1 MSPDTGS
8 GRKIEKLGL
17 IAGGGEL
24 PKYILAA
31 CRAAGRDVF
40 VLAFEGQTDPE
51 TIKDVPHLWTRFGNV
66 GGALE
71 TLKGEGVGEI
81 VLAGAMARPSLLSL
95 KPDAATAKL
104 AARLLKSAFGDDK
117 LLGAVIA
124 ELEKMGFK
132 VVGADELLEH
142 LVAVEGPY
150 GAHRPDAQARSD
162 IARGVEVARAL
173 GAVDVGQSVVV
184 QQGIVLGV
192 EAVEGTDA
200 LIARCAALSR
210 EGPGGVLV
218 KLMKPGQDR
227 RADLPSIGPAT
238 IGAAEKAGLAGI
250 AVEAGRALVLD
261 GDEIARRADAAGI
274 FVTGIKAQS

>member
-1 MSPDTGS
+1 MPPDTGS
-8 GRKIEKLGL
+8 GRKIEKLG
-17 IAGGGEL
+17 IFAGGGEL

-31 CRAAGRDVF
+31 CRAAERDVF

-51 TIKDVPHLWTRFGNV
+51 TVKDVPHLWTRFGNI

-81 VLAGAMARPSLLSL
+81 VLAGAIARPSLLSL

-132 VVGADELLEH
+132 VIGADELLEH
-142 LVAVEGPY
+142 LVAIEGPY
-150 GAHRPDAQARSD
+150 GVHRPDAQARSD

-173 GAVDVGQSVVV
+173 GSADVGQSVVV

-200 LIARCAALSR
+200 LIARAKNLSR

-238 IGAAEKAGLAGI
+238 VAAAGKAGLSGI
-250 AVEAGRALVLD
+250 AVEMGRALVLD

-274 FVTGIKAQS
+274 FVTGIKAQA

>member
-1 MSPDTGS
+1 MPPDNGS
-8 GRKIEKLGL
+8 GRKSGKLGL
-17 IAGGGEL
+17 FAGGGEL
-24 PKYILAA
+24 PRHILAA
-31 CRAAGRDVF
+31 CRASERDVF

-51 TIKDVPHLWTRFGNV
+51 TVEGVPHIWTRFGNV

-71 TLKGEGVGEI
+71 TLKTEGVGEV

-117 LLGAVIA
+117 LLGAVMT

-132 VVGADELLEH
+132 IIGADELLEH
-142 LVAVEGPY
+142 LVAIEGPY
-150 GAHRPDAQARSD
+150 GAHIPDAQARSD

-173 GAVDVGQSVVV
+173 GLADVGQSVVV

-200 LIARCAALSR
+200 LIERCAALSR

-238 IGAAEKAGLAGI
+238 VVAAGKAGLAGI
-250 AVEAGRALVLD
+250 AVEAGRALVLEH
-261 GDEIARRADAAGI
+261 DEFARRADDAGI
-274 FVTGIKAQS
+274 FVTGIRAET